1 MARLTTLIVAALL
14 ASEAVDALKV
24 ARPKTNKDT
33 KAGVERK
40 LQKIVGSMENR
51 PSQAVKIAKDGTVTK
66 MSPKDL
72 ETSSSKNREL
82 KEYLDAKKADIR
94 KTQKDANKA
103 SATSSNDSKKQ
114 WKMKRFQRE
123 NPSVSAC
130 LSDDRNTA
138 LTKQHLEDR
147 NTILKNVQP
156 WKFEN
161 ASMEAYQQTP
171 KIEHVYYINGDDKRR
186 QKFMETQLKKGNVSY
201 NRWPAT
207 LADDVDKM
215 PVNGGV
221 PQHCWDYSSGGMAEY
236 LQKMDIDSVLGTVGV
251 YLSHADLMSHIGKH
265 YNTSDNL
272 VVIMEDDAQL
282 TKSWEKGLLQSV
294 KTLPADW
301 DIARFVFW
309 GGKRCQDAVPH
320 PTIEGGKGDWYE
332 ARGPDT
338 IGETNMYA
346 GNQAYIVRPKS
357 IPYIMATLRD
367 MPVMDID
374 GALGSTHKEE
384 TKKMADGSTV
394 QLNWGLHTYVRQMPL
409 GDHKY
414 FEATLT
420 QSGGSKRLA
429 TKLPGSIETHAWGDG
444 SKTKGLDRLKDPLEI
459 ADDLGIKVPEY
470 SNWGR

>member
-40 LQKIVGSMENR
+40 LRTIVGSSVQDR
-51 PSQAVKIAKDGTVTK
+51 PAQAVKIDANGKVTPL
-66 MSPKDL
+66 SPKDL
-72 ETSSSKNREL
+72 ATSSGKNREL
-82 KEYLDAKKADIR
+82 KEYLDAKKADIA
-94 KTQKDANKA
+94 KTQKAANKA
-103 SATSSNDSKKQ
+103 SSTSTSDSKKQ
-114 WKMKRFQRE
+114 WKMKRFQRAYPAQE
-123 NPSVSAC
+123 AC
-130 LSDDRNTA
+130 LDDARNTA
-138 LTKQHLEDR
+138 FTKQDMADR
-147 NTILKNVQP
+147 NAILTNIQP

-161 ASMEAYQQTP
+161 TTLEAYQETP
-171 KIEHVYYINGDDKRR
+171 TIEHIYYINGGDKRR
-186 QKFMETQLKKGNVSY
+186 KQFMEKQLKNSKTTVAY

-221 PQHCWDYSSGGMAEY
+221 PQHCWDYSSGGMADY
-236 LQKMDIDSVLGTVGV
+236 LQKMDIDSVLGTTGV
-251 YLSHADLMSHIGKH
+251 YLSHADLMLHIGKH
-265 YNTSDNL
+265 YNTSDNM

-282 TKSWEKGLLQSV
+282 SKGWEKNLLQSV
-294 KTLPADW
+294 KSLPEDW

-320 PTIEGGKGDWYE
+320 KTNLTEWYE

-338 IGETNMYA
+338 VGETNMYA

-357 IPYIMATLRD
+357 IPYILATLRD

-374 GALGSTHKEE
+374 GALGSTHKSES
-384 TKKMADGSTV
+384 KKLEDGSTV
-394 QLNWGLHTYVRQMPL
+394 QLNWGIHTYVRHLPL

-420 QSGGSKRLA
+420 ETGGSKRLA

-459 ADDLGIKVPEY
+459 AEDLGFKTPEY
-470 SNWGR
+470 NNWGR